1 MKNSIIRLHLFKIL
15 LIISVIVKV
24 MSADHVRDAGSIEN
38 HYRHSYDNGKD
49 SEELGEEEEEEEEWQ
64 ARHLQ
69 EERVSLDERCLLN
82 KCYNYDFASAQVV
95 AFFENKPKIRFINGN
110 TYDIHEAKHY
120 SNLIFLHSK
129 FYNFPL
135 NLFYASKV
143 EELDMRNCS
152 VAHLTWENFLMADNL
167 SILLLSENHLTEIK
181 STTFAYAP
189 NLSFL
194 FLDGNFISRL
204 RGDSFKGLNKLTY
217 LDLHDNRLE
226 NLPSDVFNYLPA
238 LQQLNLAD
246 NRLRY
251 IGNEIFEMNVRLNSV
266 IMANNLLQSLG
277 EYAFAN
283 QPHLKLLDISHNKPL
298 KYLVGNMRVEHLWAR
313 NCSLTRVNIY
323 GEAINVNLQQNHI
336 MELYFTQPESLET
349 LNLQA
354 NSLQQIASLTQ
365 VVNLRTLD
373 LSHNPQLEAVPDLW
387 QIDSLERLD
396 LSNTSLQQLPLL
408 ALATSRHLQSLNIS
422 SNLLEEIDPPNFHSL
437 RQLTSFYIHNNNWNC
452 YNLQLVMDLLI
463 KPFQIVYTR
472 DDPDDE
478 FPGTYINGIKCMYR
492 LPEMSEEREFFAQL
506 KRSPLSDIDVDS
518 NNSDNDST
526 NNVEEL
532 RSELKA
538 IVGIYEQKFAK
549 IIAKLEDLESR
560 LLPFEMANKTIWQH
574 ITCKLSKVLFKAT
587 PSSTQKYGRITLG
600 KCDRLSIAPTGSK
613 SILNCK
619 RFPALNGVPE
629 DKYPDHQDHYKNN
642 AALIDLDTLDVLDDL
657 RVHGAVLV
665 ALNGLYSLD
674 ALEHLPAV
682 GILNNLCELDSL
694 GTLGLDAVGSLDALT
709 GLDNLGTIVPLGA
722 LGDLD
727 NLDVLDDLGELGP
740 VGVPVS
746 LNVID
751 TLEDLHALN
760 ALYELDSLGTRL
772 NAVGRLDVLTELS
785 NVAPHAVGDLAAI
798 SDQDSVDGLHALG
811 ALNALYAISQLGAID
826 ALHALGVKCNGNGV
840 LDHNSRTSV
849 PGLKLI
855 IFFIANFITFGITR
869 KPTVIATDN
878 AAAAFF
884 NKPLRLTFSDLQI
897 LEYRQST
904 CWSRASS

>member
-1 MKNSIIRLHLFKIL
+1 
-15 LIISVIVKV
+15 
-24 MSADHVRDAGSIEN
+24 MSADDSDAG
-38 HYRHSYDNGKD
+38 HSYDNSKD
-49 SEELGEEEEEEEEWQ
+49 SEDVEVEEEEEWQ

-82 KCYNYDFASAQVV
+82 KCYNYDFDSAQVV

-110 TYDIHEAKHY
+110 TYDIREAKHY
-120 SNLIFLHSK
+120 SNLIFLHTK

-152 VAHLTWENFLMADNL
+152 VAHITWENFLMADNL
-167 SILLLSENHLTEIK
+167 SILLLSENHLTDIK
-181 STTFAYAP
+181 SMTFTYAP

-226 NLPSDVFNYLPA
+226 NLPSDVFYYLPA

-246 NRLRY
+246 NRLRH
-251 IGNEIFEMNVRLNSV
+251 IGNELFEMNERLNSV
-266 IMANNLLQSLG
+266 IMANNLLESLG
-277 EYAFAN
+277 EYAFTN
-283 QPHLKLLDISHNKPL
+283 QPHLKVLDISHNKPL

-349 LNLQA
+349 LNLRA

-422 SNLLEEIDPPNFHSL
+422 SNLLEEIDPANFHSL
-437 RQLTSFYIHNNNWNC
+437 QQLTSFYIHNNNWNC
-452 YNLQLVMDLLI
+452 YNLQLLMDLLI

-472 DDPDDE
+472 DNPDDE
-478 FPGTYINGIKCMYR
+478 FPGIYINGIKCMYR

-506 KRSPLSDIDVDS
+506 KRSPLSDIDVDNNNS
-518 NNSDNDST
+518 NNNNSDNDST

-549 IIAKLEDLESR
+549 VIAKLEDLESR

-574 ITCKLSKVLFKAT
+574 ITV
-587 PSSTQKYGRITLG
+587 
-600 KCDRLSIAPTGSK
+600 
-613 SILNCK
+613 
-619 RFPALNGVPE
+619 
-629 DKYPDHQDHYKNN
+629 
-642 AALIDLDTLDVLDDL
+642 
-657 RVHGAVLV
+657 
-665 ALNGLYSLD
+665 
-674 ALEHLPAV
+674 
-682 GILNNLCELDSL
+682 
-694 GTLGLDAVGSLDALT
+694 
-709 GLDNLGTIVPLGA
+709 
-722 LGDLD
+722 
-727 NLDVLDDLGELGP
+727 
-740 VGVPVS
+740 
-746 LNVID
+746 
-751 TLEDLHALN
+751 
-760 ALYELDSLGTRL
+760 
-772 NAVGRLDVLTELS
+772 
-785 NVAPHAVGDLAAI
+785 
-798 SDQDSVDGLHALG
+798 
-811 ALNALYAISQLGAID
+811 
-826 ALHALGVKCNGNGV
+826 
-840 LDHNSRTSV
+840 
-849 PGLKLI
+849 
-855 IFFIANFITFGITR
+855 
-869 KPTVIATDN
+869 TV
-878 AAAAFF
+878 
-884 NKPLRLTFSDLQI
+884 
-897 LEYRQST
+897 
-904 CWSRASS
+904 